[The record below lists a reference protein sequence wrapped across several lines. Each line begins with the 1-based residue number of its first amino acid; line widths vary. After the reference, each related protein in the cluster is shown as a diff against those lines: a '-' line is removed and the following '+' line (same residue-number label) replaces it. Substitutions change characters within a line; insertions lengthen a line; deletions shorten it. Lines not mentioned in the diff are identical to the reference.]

1 MSHSV
6 IFSGVQPT
14 GQLHLGNYLGAI
26 RHFPPLQQK
35 GQCLFSIVDL
45 HAMTVHP
52 SPQSLKE
59 GIMEVAAAYIAAG
72 IDVKRSIVFVQSDV
86 AEHSQLQWLLAC
98 HTPAGVAQSHDSIQR
113 KGGQKTAQRQSWTLQ
128 LSCVDGCRCVALS
141 HHPCSCG

>member
-14 GQLHLGNYLGAI
+14 GQLHLDNYLGAI

-52 SPQSLKE
+52 SPQFLYDYLSLVSFHH
-59 GIMEVAAAYIAAG
+59 GGDEVA
-72 IDVKRSIVFVQSDV
+72 VS
-86 AEHSQLQWLLAC
+86 
-98 HTPAGVAQSHDSIQR
+98 
-113 KGGQKTAQRQSWTLQ
+113 
-128 LSCVDGCRCVALS
+128 
-141 HHPCSCG
+141 